1 MPPVISMSSNAA
13 AIARRV
19 SAWGDAVTPELAAA
33 TLKCA
38 TVLVAAGK
46 REAPVQTGRLRRSI
60 SYQAGGQG
68 RYVVA
73 PAVPYAVAVHEG
85 TRPHEIRPKNKR
97 ALFWKGAAH
106 PLRVVHHPGTRAN
119 AFMTR
124 ALANSRP
131 QLAQIAADCGHQIVV
146 RQG

>member
-1 MPPVISMSSNAA
+1 MPPLISMSSNAA
-13 AIARRV
+13 RIQQRV
-19 SAWGDAVTPELAAA
+19 AAWSGNVTRALAKATLQAATVITAAA
-33 TLKCA
+33 KQ
-38 TVLVAAGK
+38 
-46 REAPVQTGRLRRSI
+46 EAPVQTGRLRRSI
-60 SYQAGGQG
+60 AYQAGGPG

-73 PAVPYAVAVHEG
+73 PAVPYAVPLHEG
-85 TRPHEIRPKNKR
+85 SRPHEIRPKNKR

-106 PLRVVHHPGTRAN
+106 PLRVVHHPGNRAN

-131 QLAQIAADCGHQIVV
+131 QIAHIAAACGHQIIV